1 MGSKVRHRKG
11 ERRDEKGKRNN
22 RSKKHQR
29 SSDAGPQRD
38 RETAQEPEGK
48 QRGRDPESES
58 YGACIRCWIRDRC
71 MEQRGRCAL
80 FKTPKQA
87 RKEAREDAKRINE
100 NFGKKPAGDE
110 SEDED

>member
-1 MGSKVRHRKG
+1 MGSKVHR
-11 ERRDEKGKRNN
+11 RRIRRRKDKTFDDNRCEGNQGSGKART
-22 RSKKHQR
+22 RGGRKTSQTAAGDSGCHYLE
-29 SSDAGPQRD
+29 SSDV
-38 RETAQEPEGK
+38 
-48 QRGRDPESES
+48 
-58 YGACIRCWIRDRC
+58 GACVRCWIRDRC

>member
-1 MGSKVRHRKG
+1 MGSKVRRRKT
-11 ERRDEKGKRNN
+11 ERQDEKGKRND
-22 RSKKHQR
+22 RGKKHKR
-29 SSDAGPQRD
+29 GSHAGPQCD
-38 RETAQEPEGK
+38 REAAKEPEGE

-58 YGACIRCWIRDRC
+58 DGACIRCWIRDRC